1 MAENEKQ
8 PILIALGIIGL
19 VVLVYLGYTFYQ
31 DNQAQMEVPQTV
43 EVPIV
48 VQEPIA
54 EPEPEPEPEPVIE
67 ADPEPEIVVE
77 PEPSFVLPKLDE
89 SDQLIRDAVVTLSG
103 NAGISAWLIPDELIR
118 KFVVL
123 VDNTTHGSVPRKHVS
138 FLAPEGPF
146 LAARVSDSLYV
157 LNEEC
162 YERYNLLA
170 EIFSSID
177 SRRAV
182 EFYVLT
188 KPMFQEAYK
197 ELGYTDKSFDA
208 AVFSAIGRI
217 LETPVITKP
226 IELVRPVVMYKYAD
240 PRLESLSETQKQILR
255 MGPNNTRV
263 IQAKLSEIAIEL
275 RNVLEG

>member
-8 PILIALGIIGL
+8 PLLIALGILGL
-19 VVLVYLGYTFYQ
+19 IVLVYLVYTFYQ
-31 DNQAQMEVPQTV
+31 DNQAQNQVPQTV

-48 VQEPIA
+48 VQEPIV
-54 EPEPEPEPEPVIE
+54 EPEPEPVIE
-67 ADPEPEIVVE
+67 AVPEPAIVVE

-103 NAGISAWLIPDELIR
+103 NAGISGWLIPDELIR

-123 VDNTTHGSVPRKHVS
+123 VDNTSHGSVPRKHVG

-146 LAARVSDSLYV
+146 LAAKVSDSRYV
-157 LNEEC
+157 LNEES

-188 KPMFQEAYK
+188 KPMFQEAYR

-208 AVFSAIGRI
+208 AIFSAIGRI

-226 IELVRPVVMYKYAD
+226 IELVRPVVMYKYVD
-240 PRLESLSETQKQILR
+240 PRLESLSETQKQIVR
-255 MGPNNTRV
+255 MGPNNTRI

-275 RNVLEG
+275 RNVLED